1 MTDAIKHDVS
11 GTAFVV
17 NYSRSRIVN
26 ISQDL
31 YAHLWVTPEAIA
43 LWNDLSLAVYP
54 NDDLNI
60 SLRNRFFLEQIKK
73 FVTVNNNTVFI
84 SIAAGF
90 DNYPFLIEA
99 DFRSVEY
106 DLPNIMDLKKR
117 LVEQWMK
124 EKKLPKRNIE
134 FMGIDLNEEK
144 QRIMMKQNLQ
154 QVIGHNHSFVLMEG
168 LTYYLKREVLSDIF
182 KLLADIQE
190 SGSLVAFDYWGPDAM
205 EYPAMARL
213 KAYLDKKFG
222 DIGKAWNFLDETYIK
237 GIEGFTT
244 IESTDIASLELKY
257 AETRILQGRDNKI
270 PAHYAVLKKAVSM
283 GPQ

>member
-1 MTDAIKHDVS
+1 MIDEIKHDVS

-73 FVTVNNNTVFI
+73 FVTVNNHTVFI

-117 LVEQWMK
+117 RVEQWMK
-124 EKKLPKRNIE
+124 EKRLPKRNIE
-134 FMGIDLNEEK
+134 FMAIDLNEEI
-144 QRIMMKQNLQ
+144 QRMMMKQTLQ
-154 QVIGHNHSFVLMEG
+154 QVIGHNPSFVLMEG
-168 LTYYLKREVLSDIF
+168 LTYYLKRDVLSDIF

-190 SGSLVAFDYWGPDAM
+190 PGSLVAFDYWRPDAM
-205 EYPAMARL
+205 EYPTMVRL
-213 KAYLDKKFG
+213 KAYLEKKFG
-222 DIGKAWNFLDETYIK
+222 DSGEAWNLIDEAYIK
-237 GIEGFTT
+237 GRGGFAT

-270 PAHYAVLKKAVSM
+270 PAHYAVLKKL
-283 GPQ
+283 